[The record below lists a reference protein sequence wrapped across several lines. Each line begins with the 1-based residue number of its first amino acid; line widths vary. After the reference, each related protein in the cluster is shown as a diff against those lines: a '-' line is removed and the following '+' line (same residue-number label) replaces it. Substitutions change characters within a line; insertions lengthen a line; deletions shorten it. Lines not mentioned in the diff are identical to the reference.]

1 MLAFVCLKKIICGNG
16 PRNSFQTRCF
26 KFSAVIEN
34 ESNAKKAIDEKNS
47 TTKSSELLFNSE
59 SKNNQKAEN
68 ISREMAYYLKNLN
81 ERGNYS

>member
-1 MLAFVCLKKIICGNG
+1 MLAFANLKKIICANG
-16 PRNSFQTRCF
+16 PRISFQTRCF

-34 ESNAKKAIDEKNS
+34 DSNAKRAVDEK
-47 TTKSSELLFNSE
+47 TATKKSSELLFNSE

-68 ISREMAYYLKNLN
+68 ISRAMAYYLKHLN